1 MSKLTNLFKR
11 KKPKKA
17 EKNKHLPFDSAK
29 HNEPISVNLTKNINK
44 LLDITGNAPD
54 LIIRGLEPS
63 YMDGVSMSVVYISG
77 LANNDTIDN
86 AIMDSILDKLELSTT
101 ESILLKKDVI
111 SFIKRK
117 VIKTSNVEEVDYF
130 CDLLSKLFAGDTIIF
145 IEGAHQALT
154 VSTLGWEHRGVE
166 EPQSQTVIRGPK
178 EGFTEDLN
186 TNTTLI
192 RRKIKSPNLWM
203 ENMKIGKVTET
214 KVVIMYLKGVVNEK
228 VLEEVKQRLKRIE
241 ADSILE
247 SGYIEE
253 FIQDSTFS
261 PFPTIANSERPD
273 SIAGGILEGQ
283 VAILIDGTPFV
294 LMAPVTFFKFFQASE
309 DYYHRYDIV
318 TFIRIM
324 RFSSFFVSMLL
335 PSMYIAI
342 TTFHQEML
350 PTTMLVSLMAQRE
363 GIPFPAFV
371 EALIMEITFEVLREA
386 GVRMPRAIGPAIS
399 IVGAL
404 VLGQAAVQAG
414 LVSAAMVIIVS
425 FTAISNF
432 VAPHFNMAIAARLL
446 RFAFML
452 LAATLGLFGI
462 MSGLL
467 IVLIHL
473 VGLRSFGVPYLMP
486 LAPFIPSNQKD
497 VFVRVP
503 WWAMKNRPVLIGNP
517 DDKTRSTT
525 MKSTVQNNESH
536 EEYESQKE

>member
-1 MSKLTNLFKR
+1 MKFLKQ
-11 KKPKKA
+11 KQPKKNGT
-17 EKNKHLPFDSAK
+17 NKHLPFDSSK
-29 HNEPISVNLTKNINK
+29 HNEPISEDLTENIDK
-44 LLDITGNAPD
+44 LMDITGNAAD
-54 LIIRGLEPS
+54 LIIRGLES
-63 YMDGVSMSVVYISG
+63 SFLDGVSMAIVYISG

-86 AIMDSILDKLELSTT
+86 AIMNSLLDKKDLNTT
-101 ESILLKKDVI
+101 ESLLFKNDVI

-117 VIKTSNVEEVDYF
+117 VLKTSNVEEIDHF
-130 CDLLSKLFAGDTIIF
+130 GDLLSKLFGGDTIILV
-145 IEGAHQALT
+145 EGVHQALT

-192 RRKIKSPNLWM
+192 RRKIKSPQLWM
-203 ENMKIGKVTET
+203 EQMKIGKVTET
-214 KVVIMYLKGVVNEK
+214 KVTIMYLKGVVNEK
-228 VLEEVKQRLKRIE
+228 VLQEVKQRLKRIE
-241 ADSILE
+241 TDSILE

-253 FIQDSTFS
+253 YIQDSTFS
-261 PFPTIANSERPD
+261 PFPTISNSERPD
-273 SIAGGILEGQ
+273 TIAGGILEGQ

-335 PSMYIAI
+335 PSLYIAI

-467 IVLIHL
+467 VTLIHL
-473 VGLRSFGVPYLMP
+473 VGLRSFGVPYLLP
-486 LAPFIPSNQKD
+486 LAPFVPSNQKD
-497 VFVRVP
+497 VFVRLP
-503 WWAMKNRPVLIGNP
+503 WWAMKNRPALIGNP
-517 DDKTRSTT
+517 DDKTRSTNKKT
-525 MKSTVQNNESH
+525 NVQNDEAQ
-536 EEYESQKE
+536 EEYESQKD